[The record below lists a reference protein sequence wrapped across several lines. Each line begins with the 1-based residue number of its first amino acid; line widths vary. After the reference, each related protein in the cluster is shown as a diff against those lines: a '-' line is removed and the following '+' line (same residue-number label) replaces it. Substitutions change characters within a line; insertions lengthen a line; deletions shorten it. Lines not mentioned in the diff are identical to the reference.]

1 MTDPEI
7 AIYAAA
13 VGGPARQQVAQGMKH
28 VRERYQPVLA
38 ENMRLQMLVAELY
51 KQNAMLTDAVNAAR
65 ERAIYSA

>member
-1 MTDPEI
+1 
-7 AIYAAA
+7 
-13 VGGPARQQVAQGMKH
+13 MKH

-65 ERAIYSA
+65 ERAVYSG